1 MSSSKKSKQLGDAD
15 IGQVRLQARQKLTEF
30 NKLNDIIGVQIF
42 AILGIQA
49 RVLYYPLDED
59 GPWGFTC
66 LGNGKP
72 FIALNTAIDVEK
84 QVFAA
89 AHELYHIC
97 FNGKADFI
105 PSSIL
110 GEIDEQGKSLEISE
124 LKANRFA
131 AEFLVEEGLLK
142 QEMQHYSVIPGKVTV
157 KDILMLANLFFVPY
171 ETMVKRLYEVNA
183 ITPEE
188 SDAFRNRTLEEIN
201 NLRRRYSF
209 PMPKPDNRIALDNLP
224 ELAVKQFEKNNITY
238 EKLTYLLSMSDLMPA
253 DVGIDKPADYIR
265 PSDDELD
272 RIMEE

>member
-1 MSSSKKSKQLGDAD
+1 MSSSPISKQLSEAD
-15 IGQVRLQARQKLTEF
+15 IAQVRQQARQKLVEF
-30 NKLNDIIGVQIF
+30 SKLNDIIGVQIF
-42 AILGIQA
+42 AILGIEA
-49 RVLYYPLDED
+49 RVLYYPLGED

-66 LGNGKP
+66 QGTGKP

-89 AHELYHIC
+89 AHELYHIF

-110 GEIDEQGKSLEISE
+110 GEIDEQGNTLEISE

-131 AEFLVEEGLLK
+131 AEFLVDESLLK
-142 QEMQHYSVIPGKVTV
+142 QEMQLYSVISGKVTV
-157 KDILMLANLFFVPY
+157 KDILMLANLFYVPY
-171 ETMVKRLYEVNA
+171 EMMVKRLCEVNA
-183 ITPEE
+183 ITSEE
-188 SDAFRNRTLEEIN
+188 SDALRDRTLDEIS

-224 ELAVKQFEKNNITY
+224 ELAVKQFEKGNITY
-238 EKLTYLLSMSDLMPA
+238 EKFTYLLHICELTPA
-253 DVGIDKPADYIR
+253 DVGIDKPADYVR